1 MHLSS
6 RKVKTLV
13 LLPLL
18 LVSSLA
24 LLGAGVQRAYAT
36 AMISNSPGLINV
48 DCTADPTGCGYNVGA
63 TFSYTITATGLSSTL
78 FASQYDFLYDPSV
91 IQAQS
96 VDPGALYDSLIS
108 SGQGF
113 CTINIDNS
121 LGDVAVGCTS
131 VGSPTVPLLSTVVLG
146 IISFQVMKLG
156 STSQVLTNA
165 ILLHN
170 SGGGVL
176 TNIPVVIGSKAIFTN
191 EGFFAVADFPVFD
204 NFNTGT
210 AHRQSWPEKVKYS
223 FSADSVHTPGILDLF
238 SNINSTGNI
247 PARAHV
253 VYTMS
258 SSIWGTVTVIGP
270 TQDVPAGISTVVAL
284 EAHFNPVNSNG
295 ILMVGGWH
303 ISSEVFF
310 QGVLPD
316 GSLTTPV
323 QSGATIKDFHVNILP

>member
-1 MHLSS
+1 MHLTSN
-6 RKVKTLV
+6 KVKTLI

-24 LLGAGVQRAYAT
+24 LLGAGVQRAYAAT
-36 AMISNSPGLINV
+36 TISISPGLINV
-48 DCTADPTGCGYNVGA
+48 DCNADPTGCGYNVGA
-63 TFSYTITATGLSSTL
+63 MFTYTVTVTGLSSTL
-78 FASQYDFLYDPSV
+78 FASQYEVLYDPTV

-96 VDPGALYDSLIS
+96 VDPGAFYDSIIGA
-108 SGQGF
+108 GQGF

-131 VGSPTVPLLSTVVLG
+131 LGPSSPLVSTLVLG
-146 IISFQVMKLG
+146 VISVQVMKLG
-156 STSQVLTNA
+156 ATSQSLTNA

-176 TNIPVVIGSKAIFTN
+176 SNIPVVIGSKAIFTN

-204 NFNTGT
+204 NTNTGT
-210 AHRQSWPEKVKYS
+210 SHRQSWPEKVKWS
-223 FSADSVHTPGILDLF
+223 FSGDAVHTPGILDLF

-247 PARAHV
+247 PARAYV
-253 VYTMS
+253 VYTLS

-270 TQDVPAGISTVVAL
+270 TQDVPAGISTVVPL
-284 EAHFNPVNSNG
+284 EAHFNPLNANG
-295 ILMVGGWH
+295 VLMAGGWH

-316 GSLTTPV
+316 GSLTPPTV
-323 QSGATIKDFHVNILP
+323 LSGSTIKDFHVNILP